1 MCERFEVF
9 CLLQYT
15 MTQTQKEKEE
25 KEEEENRFRERR
37 DAIFKDLVKPSSSSS
52 SKTKT
57 EIRSVISTKDE

>member
-1 MCERFEVF
+1 
-9 CLLQYT
+9 

-37 DAIFKDLVKPSSSSS
+37 DAIFKNLVKPSST

-57 EIRSVISTKDE
+57 EIRSVISTEDEKSRRRRLIDRAQEA